1 MMRAEL
7 ADFPTGADVVTYL
20 GSGDTARAGA
30 HVGHMTAIVRA
41 YTRGR
46 GFYEGVPP
54 QMAAD
59 LAAVIVTATAR
70 LVTNPGSIRETSVT
84 GVASQTF
91 NEFRGF
97 NLAELMVLNSHRRRA
112 A

>member
-1 MMRAEL
+1 MRAL
-7 ADFPTGADVVTYL
+7 LVDLPAGADVVAYL
-20 GSGDTARAGA
+20 GSGDPAQAGT

-46 GFYEGVPP
+46 GFFEGDPP
-54 QMAAD
+54 QVAAD

-70 LVTNPGSIRETSVT
+70 LVINPGNMREVTAT
-84 GVASQTF
+84 GVGSQTF

-97 NLAELMVLNSHRRRA
+97 NLAEQMVLNSHRRRA